1 MRSRRVSDFFTF
13 SISNVRMFDVDNFI
27 ALLMLPQAA
36 SIPVGSVRDL
46 PVVTKGSVTMGRRMK
61 VTSSFDYWALDGLMG
76 AQFLEEFKRVLE
88 HPQELVAP
96 VVKP

>member
-1 MRSRRVSDFFTF
+1 MP
-13 SISNVRMFDVDNFI
+13 
-27 ALLMLPQAA
+27 PQAA

-61 VTSSFDYWALDGLMG
+61 LTLSCDYWALDGLIG
-76 AQFLEEFKRVLE
+76 AQFLKEVKRVLE